1 MLVHWLTQIFQIMK
15 HFNNHYKR
23 FISIITVLISK
34 KKKKIQ
40 VLENCQ
46 AWNCRDNFFQD
57 SDFCFSLIFRELVS
71 LLCSFSKSCLLNA
84 GIRLTTGCQLF
95 FQVKMMF
102 HEEKQLVSLTA
113 ETIEKW
119 KLLSRLQ
126 LFVTP
131 WTIQSMEFSR
141 TEYWVL
147 GSLSLLWEFFPTQ
160 RSNPGL
166 PHYRWI
172 LYQLLLLLLSCFS
185 CVWLCAMP

>member
-23 FISIITVLISK
+23 FISIITVLIGK

-102 HEEKQLVSLTA
+102 HEKKQLVSLTA

-119 KLLSRLQ
+119 KLLSHLQ

-131 WTIQSMEFSR
+131 WTIPSIEFSR

-147 GSLSLLWEFFPTQ
+147 GSLSLLREFFPTQ

-172 LYQLLLLLLSCFS
+172 LYRLLLLLLSRFS
-185 CVWLCAMP
+185 RVRLCAMP